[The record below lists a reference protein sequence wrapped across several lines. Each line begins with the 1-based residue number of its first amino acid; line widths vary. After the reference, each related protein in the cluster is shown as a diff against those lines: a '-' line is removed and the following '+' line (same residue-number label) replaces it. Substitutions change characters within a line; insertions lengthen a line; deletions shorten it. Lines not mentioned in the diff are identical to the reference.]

1 MMGII
6 WLSILV
12 VMAVIEIITLG
23 LTTIWFAGGAIVA
36 FIASLLGAPI
46 PAQITLFVVVSLI
59 LLFSTRPLALKY
71 FNRDRVRTNAEGLIG
86 RYGIVLEDI
95 NNLHAVGLVQVDG
108 LEWTARATDENTIEK
123 GREVVIRAINGVK
136 LIVEEKKKTEE

>member
-1 MMGII
+1 MGII

-23 LTTIWFAGGAIVA
+23 LTTIWFAGGALVA
-36 FIASLLGAPI
+36 FIVSLFGAPV
-46 PAQITLFVVVSLI
+46 PLQITVFVVVSLA

-71 FNRDRVRTNAEGLIG
+71 FNKGRVRTNAEGLIG
-86 RYGIVLEDI
+86 KSGIVLEDI

-108 LEWTARATDENTIEK
+108 MEWSARAIDDSTIEK
-123 GREVVIRAINGVK
+123 GQEVLIRAINGVK
-136 LIVEEKKKTEE
+136 LIVEEKKRMEE